1 MTKSIF
7 MPMLLGLAWLMS
19 PLLALPV
26 DGIDADDQVIR
37 MRIELELDER
47 ECVVQQNPTLK
58 VRIHNL
64 NDFAVTLPGFTM
76 GYIEPEIHAL
86 AADGNWFRVYYGAMD
101 SARHE
106 DTVAIPAGGV
116 LEHHRFLFNGFSW
129 ERWPISPGVFQLR
142 AQTHLSRARLNAEG
156 SWNSVEWTCPITE
169 MMVIPQTRRDRLGMD
184 FLRAGITERR
194 AVDAR
199 PDEEPSSN
207 VFRIGLYRD
216 FLNRYPDV
224 AYAPEIRWNLV
235 RLLAAEIDSQHSVL
249 AGDAEMLDLFAECLT
264 FCLNRGGAYSAE
276 FLDWDLDRGK
286 YAFTEFAM
294 KHGRADLLKVIVKEL
309 DGEHPNDE
317 EARLYRRVLV
327 AGVTESI
334 EQART
339 IAKTLAQRFPEG
351 KYARHSASLLRS
363 LERSESRAKPGGP

>member
-1 MTKSIF
+1 
-7 MPMLLGLAWLMS
+7 MLPGLAWLMF

-47 ECVVQQNPTLK
+47 ECVVLQNPTLRM
-58 VRIHNL
+58 RIHNP
-64 NDFAVTLPGFTM
+64 NDFAVILPGFTM
-76 GYIEPEIHAL
+76 GYIEPEIHFL
-86 AADGNWFRVYYGAMD
+86 ADGKWRRAYYGAMD
-101 SARHE
+101 SAWHHG
-106 DTVAIPAGGV
+106 TVAIPARGV

-156 SWNSVEWTCPITE
+156 SWISVEWTCPTTE
-169 MMVIPQTRRDRLGMD
+169 MRVIPQTRRDRLGMD

-194 AVDAR
+194 AVDAG
-199 PDEEPSSN
+199 PDEDPSSN
-207 VFRIGLYRD
+207 VFRIGLYRE

-276 FLDWDLDRGK
+276 FLDWDLDAGK
-286 YAFTEFAM
+286 YAFTELAM
-294 KHGRADLLKVIVKEL
+294 KHDRVDLLKRIVDQLHGKY
-309 DGEHPNDE
+309 PKDE

-339 IAKTLAQRFPEG
+339 IAKTLDQRFPNG

-363 LERSESRAKPGGP
+363 LERNESRAKAGGP